1 MSPSEKEQ
9 HAIRRST
16 RLPLEV
22 PVLVIGLDPARP
34 FSEQCNTTLVN
45 AHGCG
50 LIAPCQ
56 FEHGIQVRLQIVS
69 ARRHTTARVAEV
81 VPLGGDPE
89 TWLVGLELE
98 VPGNFWG
105 IEYAPADW
113 KIEETTAPAALP
125 RPDQEAAAPA
135 KPGRPPRWRLTDISA
150 GACYLESA
158 EPFPTDTPV
167 ILSIRALNAEC
178 LLEGVVRVS
187 HARTGMGVEFAG
199 APQDQRTKVGE
210 LITRLMSNREVP
222 KIFVGRKEKQ
232 DGRRGENEYAAP
244 TTAAGLDNDNDNDD
258 ANADAPD
265 PADPLLELVCSG
277 ASLTAEQ
284 FLSDLRAQRLGK
296 RRDPRIDLALPVLL
310 SGTDVSGRPL
320 DQRVLTVNISRR
332 GALLEGIHGMLKLG
346 DKISLSRLHKKEQFR
361 VAWVSGEDTPGAG
374 QIGVAAVDPNTS
386 FWDEVLEATAQSGLE
401 AASLRGNDR
410 GNGSGTGS

>member
-1 MSPSEKEQ
+1 MGPSETTQ

-22 PVLVIGLDPARP
+22 PVLLTSLNAAVTL
-34 FSEQCNTTLVN
+34 SEQCNTTLVN

-50 LIAPCQ
+50 LIVPRALAP
-56 FEHGIQVRLQIVS
+56 GIQVRLEIVS
-69 ARRHTTARVAEV
+69 AKRHTTARVAEV

-113 KIEETTAPAALP
+113 RIEESPAPAAEQPQLDHEP
-125 RPDQEAAAPA
+125 SSAAAKPA
-135 KPGRPPRWRLTDISA
+135 RSRRWRLTDISA
-150 GACYLESA
+150 GACYLETTA
-158 EPFPTDTPV
+158 PFPADTPV
-167 ILSIRALNAEC
+167 VLSIRESNAEC

-187 HARTGMGVEFAG
+187 HPQTGMGVEFTQGQAH
-199 APQDQRTKVGE
+199 DQRARVGE
-210 LITRLMSNREVP
+210 LIDRLMSNREVP
-222 KIFVGRKEKQ
+222 RIFVGRKE
-232 DGRRGENEYAAP
+232 GRKEVEHTAP
-244 TTAAGLDNDNDNDD
+244 NPAP
-258 ANADAPD
+258 DAPRD
-265 PADPLLELVCSG
+265 AESPDPLLELVRSG

-284 FLSDLRAQRLGK
+284 FLNDLGAQRLGK

-310 SGTDVSGRPL
+310 TGTDISGRPL
-320 DQRVLTVNISRR
+320 DQRVMTVNISRR
-332 GALLEGIHGMLKLG
+332 GALLDGIHGMLKPG
-346 DKISLSRLHKKEQFR
+346 DKISLARLHKKEEFR
-361 VAWVSGEDTPGAG
+361 VAWVGGEDTPAAG

-401 AASLRGNDR
+401 AASLRGND
-410 GNGSGTGS
+410 GGTGH

>member
-1 MSPSEKEQ
+1 MGASEKTQ

-22 PVLVIGLDPARP
+22 PVLVTSLNPTVP
-34 FSEQCNTTLVN
+34 YSEQCNTTLVN

-50 LIAPCQ
+50 LIVPRELA
-56 FEHGIQVRLQIVS
+56 HGIQVRLEIVS
-69 ARRHTTARVAEV
+69 AKRHTTARVAEV

-113 KIEETTAPAALP
+113 RIEESPPPAAEQP
-125 RPDQEAAAPA
+125 RLDQAPSA
-135 KPGRPPRWRLTDISA
+135 TANPARSRRWRLTDISA
-150 GACYLESA
+150 GACYLETA
-158 EPFPTDTPV
+158 APFPADTPV
-167 ILSIRALNAEC
+167 VLSIRESNAEC

-187 HARTGMGVEFAG
+187 HPQTGMGVEFTQGQAH
-199 APQDQRTKVGE
+199 DQRARVGE
-210 LITRLMSNREVP
+210 LIGRLVSNREVP
-222 KIFVGRKEKQ
+222 RIFVGRKEDRKEYRKE
-232 DGRRGENEYAAP
+232 GRKEGEHSTPNPAS
-244 TTAAGLDNDNDNDD
+244 D
-258 ANADAPD
+258 AVRDAESP
-265 PADPLLELVCSG
+265 DPLLELVRSG

-284 FLSDLRAQRLGK
+284 FLNDLRAQRLGK

-310 SGTDVSGRPL
+310 TGTDVSGRPL
-320 DQRVLTVNISRR
+320 DQRVITVNISRR
-332 GALLEGIHGMLKLG
+332 GALLDGVHGMLKPG
-346 DKISLSRLHKKEQFR
+346 DKISLVRLHKKEEFR
-361 VAWVSGEDTPGAG
+361 VAWVGGEDTPAAG

-401 AASLRGNDR
+401 AASLRGNDC
-410 GNGSGTGS
+410 GTGH

>member
-1 MSPSEKEQ
+1 MGPSEKTQ

-22 PVLVIGLDPARP
+22 PVLLTSLNAAVT

-50 LIAPCQ
+50 LIVPRELA
-56 FEHGIQVRLQIVS
+56 HGIQVRLEIVS
-69 ARRHTTARVAEV
+69 AKRHTTARVAEV

-113 KIEETTAPAALP
+113 KIEDSPSPAAAQP
-125 RPDQEAAAPA
+125 RIDQEPCAAAKPA
-135 KPGRPPRWRLTDISA
+135 RSRRWRLTDISA
-150 GACYLESA
+150 GACYLETAS
-158 EPFPTDTPV
+158 PFPADTPV
-167 ILSIRALNAEC
+167 VLSIRESNSEC

-187 HARTGMGVEFAG
+187 HSQTGMGVEFTPLQANDQ
-199 APQDQRTKVGE
+199 ARDQRARVEE
-210 LITRLMSNREVP
+210 LIGRLVSNREVP
-222 KIFVGRKEKQ
+222 RIFVGRKEDRKE
-232 DGRRGENEYAAP
+232 DRKEGERATLTPPSNAP
-244 TTAAGLDNDNDNDD
+244 P
-258 ANADAPD
+258 NAESP
-265 PADPLLELVCSG
+265 DPLLELVRSG
-277 ASLTAEQ
+277 VSLTMQQ

-310 SGTDVSGRPL
+310 TGTDVSGRPL
-320 DQRVLTVNISRR
+320 DQRVMTVNISRR
-332 GALLEGIHGMLKLG
+332 GALLDGIHGMLRLG
-346 DKISLSRLHKKEQFR
+346 DKISLARLHKKEQFR
-361 VAWVSGEDTPGAG
+361 VAWVGGEDTPAAG

-401 AASLRGNDR
+401 AASLRGSDR
-410 GNGSGTGS
+410 GNDSGTGQ